1 MKKIIGLGIAV
12 AVIIALVTTG
22 TLAYFSDTETSSPNT
37 FTAGVIDLEVDAAD
51 EEGVIFAAQDEPLP
65 EIFNYLPATD
75 IKPGDSGEV
84 TLSLHLK
91 DGSNNADLWM
101 QITTLVDD
109 GGLNPESETAGD
121 DVISDDIE
129 VLIWLDEGAQS
140 GWQGTGTDS
149 QEGDNIY
156 QAATETILFGTVAAG
171 GGTLYSLSTT
181 NSGKLTVMDDAV
193 ACTIYYVGWSWIL
206 PSTVGNEA
214 QGDYCTFDIVFG
226 ADQVTP

>member
-22 TLAYFSDTETSSPNT
+22 TFAVFSDTETSSPNT
-37 FTAGVIDLEVDAAD
+37 FTAGVIDLEVDCAGD
-51 EEGVIFAAQDEPLP
+51 TIFSAQDDPLP
-65 EIFNYLPATD
+65 EIFNYLPASD
-75 IKPGDSGEV
+75 IKPGDDGEV

-91 DGSNNADLWM
+91 TDTNDADLWM

-109 GGLNPESETAGD
+109 GGATPESETGTD
-121 DVISDDIE
+121 DVISDAIE
-129 VLIWLDEGAQS
+129 VLIWLDEGAQA

-149 QEGDNIY
+149 EEGDNIW
-156 QAATETILFGTVAAG
+156 QDGEDILFGTVAAG

-193 ACTIYYVGWSWIL
+193 ACTTYYVGWYWIL

>member
-1 MKKIIGLGIAV
+1 VKKLIGLGVAV

-22 TLAYFSDTETSSPNT
+22 TFALFSDTETSTANQ
-37 FTAGVIDLEVDAAD
+37 FTAGIIDLEIDCD
-51 EEGVIFAAQDEPLP
+51 GDTTFAVTDDPLP
-65 EIFNYLPATD
+65 KIFNYLPASD
-75 IKPGDSGEV
+75 IKPGDDGEV

-91 DGSNNADLWM
+91 TDSNDADLWM

-109 GGLNPESETAGD
+109 GGATPESEDAGD
-121 DVISDDIE
+121 DVISDAIE
-129 VLIWLDEGAQS
+129 VLIWLDEGSTA
-140 GWQGTGTDS
+140 GWQGTGADS
-149 QEGDNIY
+149 EEGDNTW
-156 QAATETILFGTVAAG
+156 QSGETILFGTVAAG

-226 ADQVTP
+226 ADQVS

>member
-12 AVIIALVTTG
+12 AVVIALVTTG
-22 TLAYFSDTETSSPNT
+22 TFAVFSDTETSSPNT
-37 FTAGVIDLEVDAAD
+37 FTAGIIDLEVDCD
-51 EEGVIFAAQDEPLP
+51 GDTVFSAQDDPLP
-65 EIFNYLPATD
+65 KIFDYLPASD
-75 IKPGDSGEV
+75 IKPGDDGEV

-91 DGSNNADLWM
+91 TGSNDADLWM

-109 GGLNPESETAGD
+109 GGATPESETGTD
-121 DVISDDIE
+121 DVISDAIE
-129 VLIWLDEGAQS
+129 VLIWLDEGS
-140 GWQGTGTDS
+140 TVGWQGIGTDS
-149 QEGDNIY
+149 EEGDNIW
-156 QAATETILFGTVAAG
+156 QDGEDILFGTVAAG

-193 ACTIYYVGWSWIL
+193 ASTTYYVGWYWIL

-226 ADQVTP
+226 ADQITP